1 MGPWGP
7 LVAGWRR
14 IKALAANG
22 KGQHPPGGP
31 GIDPGDGPGGGTR
44 VGALDTMAD
53 VKREAGRLY
62 RAARR
67 GDVEAGDASKMA
79 SVLALIGRCIEG
91 ADFEGRLSRL
101 EGREAEG
108 RDRDGEG

>member
-1 MGPWGP
+1 M
-7 LVAGWRR
+7 VAH
-14 IKALAANG
+14 G

-31 GIDPGDGPGGGTR
+31 DPDPDDGPGGGPR
-44 VGALDTMAD
+44 VGSLDTMLD

-67 GDVEAGDASKMA
+67 GHVEAGDASKMA
-79 SVLALIGRCIEG
+79 SVLALIARCVEG
-91 ADFEGRLSRL
+91 ADFEVRLSRL

-108 RDRDGEG
+108 RNRDGEG